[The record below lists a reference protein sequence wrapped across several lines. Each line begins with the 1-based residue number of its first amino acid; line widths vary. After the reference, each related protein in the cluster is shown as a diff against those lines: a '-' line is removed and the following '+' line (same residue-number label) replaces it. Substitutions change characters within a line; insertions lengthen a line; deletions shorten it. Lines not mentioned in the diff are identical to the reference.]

1 MRLFNLNS
9 KIELI
14 TKDDVKTS
22 GLIHDIIENKIYVSV
37 PPDDR
42 EFKILRIGD
51 SIRGFIY
58 ENDKLTCF
66 DALLT
71 NRIAGEIP
79 VYELSNINNF
89 SKIQR
94 REDVRVLCTIP
105 ILYTDNKYL
114 ININTDSGDAQ
125 KVILN
130 INRFLNNGMTSDL
143 SAGGLRFSC
152 GNNLQLGNMLLIIF
166 SLNNDAIIT
175 KGTIVYKG
183 INSSPKET
191 IYTYGIKYVDINEK
205 KREKI
210 INYNFVMMRKNKLK

>member
-1 MRLFNLNS
+1 MKLFNLNS

-14 TKDDVKTS
+14 TKDDVRTS

-42 EFKILRIGD
+42 GFKILRIGD

-66 DALLT
+66 DATIT
-71 NRIAGEIP
+71 NRISGDVPI
-79 VYELSNINNF
+79 YEVSNINNF

-94 REDVRVLCTIP
+94 RQDVRVLCTIP

-114 ININTDSGDAQ
+114 ININTDTEDVN

-130 INRFLNNGMTSDL
+130 LNKFLKNGMTSDL

-152 GNNLQLGNMLLIIF
+152 SNNLQLGSMLLLIF
-166 SLNNDAIIT
+166 KLKDDYFIT
-175 KGTIVYKG
+175 KVMIVYKEL
-183 INSSPKET
+183 NSSPKET
-191 IYTYGIKYVDINEK
+191 IYTYGIKYIDINEK